1 MAPMAN
7 APYARPIWPP
17 SNFSVLKR
25 YVPMLTY
32 HAPQMKYWRN
42 MKTLS
47 WSLRVDWVGV
57 GFMGKGKR
65 AGSEGR

>member
-1 MAPMAN
+1 
-7 APYARPIWPP
+7 
-17 SNFSVLKR
+17 
-25 YVPMLTY
+25 
-32 HAPQMKYWRN
+32 MKYWRN

-65 AGSEGR
+65 AGSEGSGKAATAPRR